1 MRPRLRTVVVMLW
14 LGTVQ
19 AAYAQTQR
27 SGGESQKFMQ
37 QYQQLSAERTA
48 LQAQVAQQKKDLDA
62 AKADLAAM
70 RKERDMLKS
79 QAGASAAAVARAN
92 GEKQSAE
99 QNIEQSK
106 QRMAELVAKFKE
118 LGLTLKETELD
129 RNKTR
134 AELATR
140 NAAFDTCA
148 ENNLQLYEITG
159 QVLDRYEHVGM
170 FSKVSAG
177 EPFTKIT
184 RTRIE
189 NLVDDYR
196 ARAEE
201 LRLKKDKPAH

>member
-1 MRPRLRTVVVMLW
+1 
-14 LGTVQ
+14 
-19 AAYAQTQR
+19 
-27 SGGESQKFMQ
+27 
-37 QYQQLSAERTA
+37 
-48 LQAQVAQQKKDLDA
+48 
-62 AKADLAAM
+62 
-70 RKERDMLKS
+70 
-79 QAGASAAAVARAN
+79 
-92 GEKQSAE
+92 
-99 QNIEQSK
+99 
-106 QRMAELVAKFKE
+106 MAELVAKFKE

-177 EPFTKIT
+177 EPFTKIP

-196 ARAEE
+196 AR
-201 LRLKKDKPAH
+201 RLVLLQPQLL